1 MLKKSSV
8 ALALSLALSGYT
20 SAAEDPIVDSK
31 TDLGTLLRPGNGGGS
46 EAWGVSADGKV
57 VVGLAATDSGYT
69 NAFVWREGDTKMTGL
84 GTLRA
89 NNSGNSYAWGVS
101 ADGKVVVG
109 YSSTDSGSR
118 NAFVWRE
125 GDTRMTGLG
134 TLRADNSWNSEARG
148 VSADGKVVVGGA
160 NTDSGD
166 YNAFVWREATGMTG
180 LGTLKADNSG
190 TSYAYGVSAD
200 GKVVVGYSVADSG
213 YPNAFVWREATGMS
227 GLGTLKAD
235 NSGTS
240 YAYGVSADGSVVVG
254 YSVTDSGYSS
264 NAFVWREGDTKMTGL
279 GTLATDN
286 SGFSEARGVSADG
299 KVVVGRADTDSGF
312 ENAFVWRE
320 GDTKMTGLGTL
331 RADNSGYSEAW
342 GVSADGTVVVGYSDT
357 DEGDTH
363 ATVWK
368 VKYPV
373 PPVEPP
379 VTPPVEPP
387 VTPPVTP
394 PVEPPVTPPVEPPVT
409 PPVTPPVEPPVTP
422 PVEPPVVTIVDA
434 TNSSKAMADTGRRGF
449 KVLDLYQSS
458 LNSLS
463 QSRCQL
469 GQSDYCV
476 GVFSQYDTVSSNHR
490 LATGLFGAIRL
501 PAENWTVGG
510 AMNFANGTQLIDNYD
525 TRGSNQPGIG
535 VFTRY
540 QENRDNTGLSAE
552 LSGAFLQQSLAIT
565 RDRLKNTEAGE
576 GDSRIKGYQASL
588 SAQYGIAVSPST
600 LVSPGVMLTHRNVI
614 RDGYTE
620 TRNAEFAATYG
631 KMGNTRTDLQMG
643 LNAVHQLNETVQL
656 GGNLGATVKLH
667 SERDAFTGSIPYIGA
682 YAYDAV
688 DERSVSLYATAG
700 VNVNVT
706 KNSTVRASAGWQQTD
721 YRHDAA
727 NVGVSYSYHW

>member
-31 TDLGTLLRPGNGGGS
+31 TDLGTLHPGNGGIS
-46 EAWGVSADGKV
+46 VAMGVSADGKV
-57 VVGLAATDSGYT
+57 VVGTARSS
-69 NAFVWREGDTKMTGL
+69 NAFVWREGDTRMTDLGTLKADNSGESRANGVSADGRVVVGWATSDSSYRNAFVWREATGMTGL

-89 NNSGNSYAWGVS
+89 DNSWNSEAYGVS

-109 YSSTDSGSR
+109 QADTDSGDS

-134 TLRADNSWNSEARG
+134 TLQA
-148 VSADGKVVVGGA
+148 
-160 NTDSGD
+160 
-166 YNAFVWREATGMTG
+166 
-180 LGTLKADNSG
+180 
-190 TSYAYGVSAD
+190 
-200 GKVVVGYSVADSG
+200 
-213 YPNAFVWREATGMS
+213 
-227 GLGTLKAD
+227 
-235 NSGTS
+235 
-240 YAYGVSADGSVVVG
+240 
-254 YSVTDSGYSS
+254 
-264 NAFVWREGDTKMTGL
+264 
-279 GTLATDN
+279 DN

-299 KVVVGRADTDSGF
+299 
-312 ENAFVWRE
+312 
-320 GDTKMTGLGTL
+320 
-331 RADNSGYSEAW
+331 
-342 GVSADGTVVVGYSDT
+342 TVVVGYSST

-373 PPVEPP
+373 
-379 VTPPVEPP
+379 
-387 VTPPVTP
+387 
-394 PVEPPVTPPVEPPVT
+394 
-409 PPVTPPVEPPVTP
+409 PPVEPPVTP

>member
-31 TDLGTLLRPGNGGGS
+31 TDLGTLRPGNGGPSYAKGI
-46 EAWGVSADGKV
+46 SADGKV
-57 VVGLAATDSGYT
+57 VVGSYLTDSGYT
-69 NAFVWREGDTKMTGL
+69 NAFVWREGDTRMTDL
-84 GTLRA
+84 GTLKT
-89 NNSGNSYAWGVS
+89 GNRGYYSAWGVS

-109 YSSTDSGSR
+109 YADTDSGSEAFVWR
-118 NAFVWRE
+118 EATGMTGLGTLKADNSGYSEAYGVSADGKVVVGGAETDSGYNWNAFVWRE

-134 TLRADNSWNSEARG
+134 TLQAGNSGNSWAAG
-148 VSADGKVVVGGA
+148 VSADGKVVVGQA
-160 NTDSGD
+160 DTDSGSRNAFVWREATGMTGLGTLKAD
-166 YNAFVWREATGMTG
+166 NSGDSEALGVSADGRVVVGWATSDSSYRNAFVWREATGMTG

-190 TSYAYGVSAD
+190 TSYANGVSAD
-200 GKVVVGYSVADSG
+200 GKVVVGQ
-213 YPNAFVWREATGMS
+213 
-227 GLGTLKAD
+227 
-235 NSGTS
+235 
-240 YAYGVSADGSVVVG
+240 
-254 YSVTDSGYSS
+254 
-264 NAFVWREGDTKMTGL
+264 
-279 GTLATDN
+279 
-286 SGFSEARGVSADG
+286 
-299 KVVVGRADTDSGF
+299 ADTDSGSR
-312 ENAFVWRE
+312 NAFVWRE

-331 RADNSGYSEAW
+331 RADNSGFSEAQ
-342 GVSADGTVVVGYSDT
+342 GVSADGTVVVGSSDT
-357 DEGDTH
+357 DEGYVH

-379 VTPPVEPP
+379 IDPVEPPIDPVEPPIDPVEPP
-387 VTPPVTP
+387 VK
-394 PVEPPVTPPVEPPVT
+394 
-409 PPVTPPVEPPVTP
+409 
-422 PVEPPVVTIVDA
+422 PPVVTIVDA

>member
-31 TDLGTLLRPGNGGGS
+31 TDLGTLRPHSN
-46 EAWGVSADGKV
+46 ANGVSADGKV
-57 VVGLAATDSGYT
+57 VVGGAETDSGYT

-84 GTLRA
+84 GTLKA
-89 NNSGNSYAWGVS
+89 DNSGNSSAYEVSADGKVVVGYADTDSGSEAFVWREATGMTGLGTLKAGNSGNSWAAGVS

-109 YSSTDSGSR
+109 ASSTDSGDINY

-134 TLRADNSWNSEARG
+134 TLQAGNSGNSYAYG
-148 VSADGKVVVGGA
+148 VSADGKVVVGFSS
-160 NTDSGD
+160 TDSGND
-166 YNAFVWREATGMTG
+166 NAFVWREATGMTG

-190 TSYAYGVSAD
+190 NSWAAGVSAD
-200 GKVVVGYSVADSG
+200 GKVVVGFSSTDSS
-213 YPNAFVWREATGMS
+213 YRNAFVWREATGMT

-235 NSGTS
+235 NSGDS
-240 YAYGVSADGSVVVG
+240 EALGVSADGKVVVG
-254 YSVTDSGYSS
+254 GAETDSGDYNY

-279 GTLATDN
+279 GTL
-286 SGFSEARGVSADG
+286 
-299 KVVVGRADTDSGF
+299 K
-312 ENAFVWRE
+312 
-320 GDTKMTGLGTL
+320 
-331 RADNSGYSEAW
+331 ADNSGYSYAY
-342 GVSADGTVVVGYSDT
+342 GVSADGTVVVGESST
-357 DEGDTH
+357 DEGDAH

-379 VTPPVEPP
+379 IDPVEPPIDPVEPPIDPVEPP
-387 VTPPVTP
+387 VK
-394 PVEPPVTPPVEPPVT
+394 
-409 PPVTPPVEPPVTP
+409 
-422 PVEPPVVTIVDA
+422 PPVVTIVDA

>member
-31 TDLGTLLRPGNGGGS
+31 TDLGTLRPGNGGYS
-46 EAWGVSADGKV
+46 EAYGVSADGKV
-57 VVGLAATDSGYT
+57 VVGTAQTDSGFA

-84 GTLRA
+84 GTL
-89 NNSGNSYAWGVS
+89 
-101 ADGKVVVG
+101 K
-109 YSSTDSGSR
+109 
-118 NAFVWRE
+118 
-125 GDTRMTGLG
+125 
-134 TLRADNSWNSEARG
+134 ADNSWNS
-148 VSADGKVVVGGA
+148 
-160 NTDSGD
+160 
-166 YNAFVWREATGMTG
+166 W
-180 LGTLKADNSG
+180 
-190 TSYAYGVSAD
+190 AYGVSAD
-200 GKVVVGYSVADSG
+200 GKVVVGASS
-213 YPNAFVWREATGMS
+213 
-227 GLGTLKAD
+227 
-235 NSGTS
+235 
-240 YAYGVSADGSVVVG
+240 
-254 YSVTDSGYSS
+254 TDSGFV

-279 GTLATDN
+279 GTLKADN
-286 SGFSEARGVSADG
+286 SGYSYAWGVSADG
-299 KVVVGRADTDSGF
+299 KVVVGYAYTDSGDF
-312 ENAFVWRE
+312 NAFVWRE

-331 RADNSGYSEAW
+331 KADNSGNSYAYGVSADGKVVVGASSTDSGFANAFVWREGDTKMTGLGTLKADNSGYSYARGVSADGKVVVGYADTDSGDFNAFVWREGNTKMTGLGTLQADNSGDSYAYGVSADGKVVVGASSTDSGDYNAFVW
-342 GVSADGTVVVGYSDT
+342 REGDTKMTGLGTLQADNSGDSYARGVSADGTVVVGESST
-357 DEGDTH
+357 DEGDAH

-379 VTPPVEPP
+379 IDPVEPP
-387 VTPPVTP
+387 VK
-394 PVEPPVTPPVEPPVT
+394 
-409 PPVTPPVEPPVTP
+409 
-422 PVEPPVVTIVDA
+422 PPVVTIVDA

>member
-8 ALALSLALSGYT
+8 ALALSLALSGYA

-31 TDLGTLLRPGNGGGS
+31 TDLGTLRPGNGGYS
-46 EAWGVSADGKV
+46 SASGVSADGKV
-57 VVGLAATDSGYT
+57 VVGASSTDSGSW

-84 GTLRA
+84 GTLKA
-89 NNSGNSYAWGVS
+89 DNSGNSFAYGVS

-109 YSSTDSGSR
+109 YADTDSGDY

-125 GDTRMTGLG
+125 GDTKMTGLG
-134 TLRADNSWNSEARG
+134 TLKADNSGYSNASG
-148 VSADGKVVVGGA
+148 VSADGKVVVGFSSTDSGSWNAFVWREGDTQMTGLGTLKADDSGDSFASGVSADGKVVVGA
-160 NTDSGD
+160 SSTDSGDYNAFVWREGDTKMTGLGTLKADNSGYSNASGVSADGKVVVGYADTDSGD

-190 TSYAYGVSAD
+190 ESYA
-200 GKVVVGYSVADSG
+200 
-213 YPNAFVWREATGMS
+213 M
-227 GLGTLKAD
+227 
-235 NSGTS
+235 
-240 YAYGVSADGSVVVG
+240 
-254 YSVTDSGYSS
+254 
-264 NAFVWREGDTKMTGL
+264 
-279 GTLATDN
+279 
-286 SGFSEARGVSADG
+286 GVSADG
-299 KVVVGRADTDSGF
+299 KVVVGRAETDSGF

-331 RADNSGYSEAW
+331 KADNSGNSFAR
-342 GVSADGTVVVGYSDT
+342 GVSADGTVVVGESST
-357 DEGDTH
+357 DEGDAH

-379 VTPPVEPP
+379 IDPVEPP
-387 VTPPVTP
+387 VK
-394 PVEPPVTPPVEPPVT
+394 
-409 PPVTPPVEPPVTP
+409 
-422 PVEPPVVTIVDA
+422 PPVVTIVDA

>member
-31 TDLGTLLRPGNGGGS
+31 TDLGTLRPGNGGPSYAKGI
-46 EAWGVSADGKV
+46 SADGKV
-57 VVGLAATDSGYT
+57 VVGSSLTDSGDY

-84 GTLRA
+84 GTLKA
-89 NNSGNSYAWGVS
+89 DNSGNSSAYGVS

-109 YSSTDSGSR
+109 ASS
-118 NAFVWRE
+118 
-125 GDTRMTGLG
+125 
-134 TLRADNSWNSEARG
+134 
-148 VSADGKVVVGGA
+148 
-160 NTDSGD
+160 TDSGD
-166 YNAFVWREATGMTG
+166 YNAFVWREGDTKMTG
-180 LGTLKADNSG
+180 LGPLKADNSG
-190 TSYAYGVSAD
+190 NSYAYGVSAD
-200 GKVVVGYSVADSG
+200 GKVVVGASS
-213 YPNAFVWREATGMS
+213 
-227 GLGTLKAD
+227 
-235 NSGTS
+235 
-240 YAYGVSADGSVVVG
+240 
-254 YSVTDSGYSS
+254 TDSGDY

-279 GTLATDN
+279 GTL
-286 SGFSEARGVSADG
+286 
-299 KVVVGRADTDSGF
+299 K
-312 ENAFVWRE
+312 
-320 GDTKMTGLGTL
+320 
-331 RADNSGYSEAW
+331 ADNSGYSFAR
-342 GVSADGTVVVGYSDT
+342 GVSADGTVVVGESST
-357 DEGDTH
+357 DEGDAH

-379 VTPPVEPP
+379 IDPVEPPIDPVEPPIDPVEPPIDPVEPPIDPVEPPIDPVEPP
-387 VTPPVTP
+387 VK
-394 PVEPPVTPPVEPPVT
+394 
-409 PPVTPPVEPPVTP
+409 
-422 PVEPPVVTIVDA
+422 PPVVTIVDA

>member
-31 TDLGTLLRPGNGGGS
+31 TDLGTLRPGNGGPSYAKGI
-46 EAWGVSADGKV
+46 SADGKV
-57 VVGLAATDSGYT
+57 VVGSSLTDSGYT
-69 NAFVWREGDTKMTGL
+69 NAFVWREGDTRMTDL
-84 GTLRA
+84 GTLKT
-89 NNSGNSYAWGVS
+89 GNRGYSSAWGVS

-109 YSSTDSGSR
+109 YADTDSGSEAFVWR
-118 NAFVWRE
+118 EATGMTGLGTLKADNSGYSEAYGVSADGKVVVGGAETDSGYNWNAFVWRE

-134 TLRADNSWNSEARG
+134 TLQAGNSGNSWAAG
-148 VSADGKVVVGGA
+148 VSADGKVVVGFSS
-160 NTDSGD
+160 TDSGND
-166 YNAFVWREATGMTG
+166 NAFVWREATGMTG

-190 TSYAYGVSAD
+190 DSEALGVSADGRVVVGWATSDSSYRNAFVWREATGMTGLGTLRADNSGDSEALGVSAD
-200 GKVVVGYSVADSG
+200 GKVVVGQ
-213 YPNAFVWREATGMS
+213 
-227 GLGTLKAD
+227 
-235 NSGTS
+235 
-240 YAYGVSADGSVVVG
+240 
-254 YSVTDSGYSS
+254 
-264 NAFVWREGDTKMTGL
+264 
-279 GTLATDN
+279 
-286 SGFSEARGVSADG
+286 
-299 KVVVGRADTDSGF
+299 ADTDSGDS
-312 ENAFVWRE
+312 NAFVWRE

-331 RADNSGYSEAW
+331 RADNSGFSEAR
-342 GVSADGTVVVGYSDT
+342 GVSADGTVVVGSSDT
-357 DEGDTH
+357 DEGYVH

-379 VTPPVEPP
+379 IDPVEPPIDPVEPPIDPVEPPIDPVEPPIDPVEPP
-387 VTPPVTP
+387 VK
-394 PVEPPVTPPVEPPVT
+394 
-409 PPVTPPVEPPVTP
+409 
-422 PVEPPVVTIVDA
+422 PPVVTIVDA

>member
-31 TDLGTLLRPGNGGGS
+31 TDLGTLRPGNGGPSYAKGI
-46 EAWGVSADGKV
+46 SADGKV
-57 VVGLAATDSGYT
+57 VVGSSLTDSGYT
-69 NAFVWREGDTKMTGL
+69 NAFVWREGDTRMTDL
-84 GTLRA
+84 GTLKT
-89 NNSGNSYAWGVS
+89 GNRGYSSAWGVS

-109 YSSTDSGSR
+109 YADTDSGSEAFVWR
-118 NAFVWRE
+118 EATGMTGLGTLKADNSGYSEAYGVSADGKVVVGGAETDSGYNWNAFVWRE

-134 TLRADNSWNSEARG
+134 TLQAGNSGNSWAAG
-148 VSADGKVVVGGA
+148 VSADGKVVVGFSS
-160 NTDSGD
+160 TDSGND
-166 YNAFVWREATGMTG
+166 NAFVWREATGMTG

-190 TSYAYGVSAD
+190 DSEALGVSADGRVVVGWATSDSSYRNAFVWREATGMTGLGTLRADNSGDSEALGVSAD
-200 GKVVVGYSVADSG
+200 GKVVVGQ
-213 YPNAFVWREATGMS
+213 
-227 GLGTLKAD
+227 
-235 NSGTS
+235 
-240 YAYGVSADGSVVVG
+240 
-254 YSVTDSGYSS
+254 
-264 NAFVWREGDTKMTGL
+264 
-279 GTLATDN
+279 
-286 SGFSEARGVSADG
+286 
-299 KVVVGRADTDSGF
+299 ADTDSGDS
-312 ENAFVWRE
+312 NAFVWRE

-331 RADNSGYSEAW
+331 RADNSGFSEAR
-342 GVSADGTVVVGYSDT
+342 GVSADGTVVVGSSDT
-357 DEGDTH
+357 DEGYVH

-379 VTPPVEPP
+379 VKPPVEPP
-387 VTPPVTP
+387 IDPVEPPVKP
-394 PVEPPVTPPVEPPVT
+394 PVEPPIDPVEPPIDPVEPPVK
-409 PPVTPPVEPPVTP
+409 
-422 PVEPPVVTIVDA
+422 PPVVTIVDA

>member
-1 MLKKSSV
+1 MT
-8 ALALSLALSGYT
+8 G
-20 SAAEDPIVDSK
+20 
-31 TDLGTLLRPGNGGGS
+31 LGTLKADNSGYS
-46 EAWGVSADGKV
+46 EAYGVSADGKV
-57 VVGLAATDSGYT
+57 VVGTAQTDSLLY
-69 NAFVWREGDTKMTGL
+69 NAFVWREATGMTGL
-84 GTLRA
+84 GTLQA
-89 NNSGNSYAWGVS
+89 GNSGNSYAEGVS

-109 YSSTDSGSR
+109 FSSTDSGND

-134 TLRADNSWNSEARG
+134 TLKADNSGESRANG
-148 VSADGKVVVGGA
+148 VSADGRVVVGWA
-160 NTDSGD
+160 TSDSS
-166 YNAFVWREATGMTG
+166 YRNAFVWREATGMTG
-180 LGTLKADNSG
+180 LGTLRADNSWN
-190 TSYAYGVSAD
+190 SEAYGVSAD
-200 GKVVVGYSVADSG
+200 GKVVVGQAD
-213 YPNAFVWREATGMS
+213 
-227 GLGTLKAD
+227 
-235 NSGTS
+235 
-240 YAYGVSADGSVVVG
+240 
-254 YSVTDSGYSS
+254 TDSGDS
-264 NAFVWREGDTKMTGL
+264 NAFVWREGDTRMTGL
-279 GTLATDN
+279 GTLQADN

-299 KVVVGRADTDSGF
+299 
-312 ENAFVWRE
+312 
-320 GDTKMTGLGTL
+320 
-331 RADNSGYSEAW
+331 
-342 GVSADGTVVVGYSDT
+342 TVVVGYSST

-373 PPVEPP
+373 
-379 VTPPVEPP
+379 
-387 VTPPVTP
+387 
-394 PVEPPVTPPVEPPVT
+394 PPVEPPVT

>member
-1 MLKKSSV
+1 
-8 ALALSLALSGYT
+8 
-20 SAAEDPIVDSK
+20 
-31 TDLGTLLRPGNGGGS
+31 
-46 EAWGVSADGKV
+46 
-57 VVGLAATDSGYT
+57 
-69 NAFVWREGDTKMTGL
+69 MTGL
-84 GTLRA
+84 VSLKA
-89 NNSGNSYAWGVS
+89 NNSGSS
-101 ADGKVVVG
+101 VG
-109 YSSTDSGSR
+109 Y
-118 NAFVWRE
+118 
-125 GDTRMTGLG
+125 
-134 TLRADNSWNSEARG
+134 
-148 VSADGKVVVGGA
+148 
-160 NTDSGD
+160 
-166 YNAFVWREATGMTG
+166 
-180 LGTLKADNSG
+180 
-190 TSYAYGVSAD
+190 
-200 GKVVVGYSVADSG
+200 
-213 YPNAFVWREATGMS
+213 
-227 GLGTLKAD
+227 
-235 NSGTS
+235 
-240 YAYGVSADGSVVVG
+240 
-254 YSVTDSGYSS
+254 
-264 NAFVWREGDTKMTGL
+264 
-279 GTLATDN
+279 
-286 SGFSEARGVSADG
+286 
-299 KVVVGRADTDSGF
+299 
-312 ENAFVWRE
+312 
-320 GDTKMTGLGTL
+320 
-331 RADNSGYSEAW
+331 
-342 GVSADGTVVVGYSDT
+342 GVSADGTVVVGQSDT
-357 DEGDTH
+357 DEGYSH

-379 VTPPVEPP
+379 IDPVEPP
-387 VTPPVTP
+387 VK
-394 PVEPPVTPPVEPPVT
+394 
-409 PPVTPPVEPPVTP
+409 
-422 PVEPPVVTIVDA
+422 PPVVTIVDA

-552 LSGAFLQQSLAIT
+552 LSGAFLQQGLAIT

-600 LVSPGVMLTHRNVI
+600 LVSPGVTLTHRNVI

-643 LNAVHQLNETVQL
+643 VNAVHQLNETVQL
-656 GGNLGATVKLH
+656 DGNLGATVKLH

-682 YAYDAV
+682 YAYDAG
-688 DERSVSLYATAG
+688 DERSVSPYATAG

-706 KNSTVRASAGWQQTD
+706 KNSTVRANVGWQQTD

>member
-1 MLKKSSV
+1 
-8 ALALSLALSGYT
+8 
-20 SAAEDPIVDSK
+20 
-31 TDLGTLLRPGNGGGS
+31 
-46 EAWGVSADGKV
+46 
-57 VVGLAATDSGYT
+57 
-69 NAFVWREGDTKMTGL
+69 MTGL
-84 GTLRA
+84 GTLQA
-89 NNSGNSYAWGVS
+89 
-101 ADGKVVVG
+101 
-109 YSSTDSGSR
+109 
-118 NAFVWRE
+118 
-125 GDTRMTGLG
+125 
-134 TLRADNSWNSEARG
+134 
-148 VSADGKVVVGGA
+148 
-160 NTDSGD
+160 
-166 YNAFVWREATGMTG
+166 
-180 LGTLKADNSG
+180 
-190 TSYAYGVSAD
+190 
-200 GKVVVGYSVADSG
+200 
-213 YPNAFVWREATGMS
+213 
-227 GLGTLKAD
+227 
-235 NSGTS
+235 
-240 YAYGVSADGSVVVG
+240 
-254 YSVTDSGYSS
+254 
-264 NAFVWREGDTKMTGL
+264 
-279 GTLATDN
+279 DN

-299 KVVVGRADTDSGF
+299 
-312 ENAFVWRE
+312 
-320 GDTKMTGLGTL
+320 
-331 RADNSGYSEAW
+331 
-342 GVSADGTVVVGYSDT
+342 TVVVGYSST

-373 PPVEPP
+373 
-379 VTPPVEPP
+379 
-387 VTPPVTP
+387 
-394 PVEPPVTPPVEPPVT
+394 PPVEPPVT

>member
-8 ALALSLALSGYT
+8 ALALSLALSGYA
-20 SAAEDPIVDSK
+20 SAAEAPIVDSK
-31 TDLGTLLRPGNGGGS
+31 TDLGTLRPGNGGFS
-46 EAWGVSADGKV
+46 SASGVSADGKV
-57 VVGLAATDSGYT
+57 VVGA
-69 NAFVWREGDTKMTGL
+69 
-84 GTLRA
+84 
-89 NNSGNSYAWGVS
+89 
-101 ADGKVVVG
+101 
-109 YSSTDSGSR
+109 SS
-118 NAFVWRE
+118 
-125 GDTRMTGLG
+125 
-134 TLRADNSWNSEARG
+134 
-148 VSADGKVVVGGA
+148 
-160 NTDSGD
+160 
-166 YNAFVWREATGMTG
+166 
-180 LGTLKADNSG
+180 
-190 TSYAYGVSAD
+190 
-200 GKVVVGYSVADSG
+200 
-213 YPNAFVWREATGMS
+213 
-227 GLGTLKAD
+227 
-235 NSGTS
+235 
-240 YAYGVSADGSVVVG
+240 
-254 YSVTDSGYSS
+254 
-264 NAFVWREGDTKMTGL
+264 
-279 GTLATDN
+279 
-286 SGFSEARGVSADG
+286 
-299 KVVVGRADTDSGF
+299 TDSGF

-331 RADNSGYSEAW
+331 KADNSGYSFAR
-342 GVSADGTVVVGYSDT
+342 GVSADGTVVVGESST
-357 DEGDTH
+357 DEGDAH

-373 PPVEPP
+373 
-379 VTPPVEPP
+379 
-387 VTPPVTP
+387 
-394 PVEPPVTPPVEPPVT
+394 
-409 PPVTPPVEPPVTP
+409 P

-552 LSGAFLQQSLAIT
+552 LSGAFLQQGLAIT

-600 LVSPGVMLTHRNVI
+600 LVSPGVTLTHRNVI

-643 LNAVHQLNETVQL
+643 VNGVHQLNETVQL

-682 YAYDAV
+682 YAYDAG
-688 DERSVSLYATAG
+688 DERNVSLYATAG

-706 KNSTVRASAGWQQTD
+706 KNSTVRANVGWQQTD